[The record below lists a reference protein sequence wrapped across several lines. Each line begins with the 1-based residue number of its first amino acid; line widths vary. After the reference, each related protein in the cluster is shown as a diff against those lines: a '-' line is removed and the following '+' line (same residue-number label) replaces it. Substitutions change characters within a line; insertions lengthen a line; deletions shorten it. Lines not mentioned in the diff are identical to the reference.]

1 MKEITIPA
9 EIGSISAAVDFVNEA
24 LEALECGI
32 RAQTQIDVA
41 MDEILSNVALYAY
54 PGGSGEVTVRLDFAP
69 ETRMAVITFT
79 DSGIPYDP
87 LQKADPD
94 VTLPAEERM
103 VGGLGIFLVKK
114 TMDAMEY
121 ERRDGMNV
129 LTIRKAI

>member
-1 MKEITIPA
+1 MTTFRSLPLPDQNA
-9 EIGSISAAVDFVNEA
+9 EAVRSSDATPGFVFPSVSRTSCQPEKGSTVLAGVCA
-24 LEALECGI
+24 
-32 RAQTQIDVA
+32 
-41 MDEILSNVALYAY
+41 
-54 PGGSGEVTVRLDFAP
+54 GSGPVTVRVE
-69 ETRMAVITFT
+69 ETPDPKAIRITFA
-79 DSGIPYDP
+79 DSGVPFDP
-87 LQKADPD
+87 TAKADPD